1 MKVAYINGIILNGSE
16 DMRPQKGMMI
26 LTEGEKIESV
36 VPQTAKAPDGYQQV
50 DLNGRYI
57 MPGLINMHLHLPASG
72 RPTPSRRA
80 TRLRWLRTRSASPP
94 RR

>member
-36 VPQTAKAPDGYQQV
+36 VPQTAKAPDG
-50 DLNGRYI
+50 I
-57 MPGLINMHLHLPASG
+57 SAG
-72 RPTPSRRA
+72 RPKRQIHNAGPYKYALAPSGQRQ
-80 TRLRWLRTRSASPP
+80 T
-94 RR
+94 

>member
-26 LTEGEKIESV
+26 LTDGEKIESV
-36 VPQTAKAPDGYQQV
+36 VPQTAKAPGGYQQV

-57 MPGLINMHLHLPASG
+57 MPVSYTHLLYAIS
-72 RPTPSRRA
+72 SREK
-80 TRLRWLRTRSASPP
+80 TVSIMI
-94 RR
+94 